1 MPDGAGTRA
10 ADGPRTTVAE
20 FLARQRAGALPAGP
34 RAELIDGRVEVPPL
48 PRSVE
53 VAAVV
58 GLASRLEP
66 VLLGRAELAFLPPL
80 RLGPSD
86 LLRPDLALLDAAPRF
101 GREASRAGGEA
112 LLAVEVQR
120 GARSKDVRLPR
131 YARGG
136 VGEVW
141 LLDLENV
148 WLEVYR
154 APAAGRFRSRTLWYP
169 GERVGPVALDGVK
182 VEVLATL

>member
-1 MPDGAGTRA
+1 
-10 ADGPRTTVAE
+10 VAE

-34 RAELIDGRVEVPPL
+34 RAELIDGRVEVPSL

-80 RLGPSD
+80 RLGPRD
-86 LLRPDLALLDAAPRF
+86 LLRPDLALLDASPRF

-112 LLAVEVQR
+112 LLAVEVLR
-120 GARSKDVRLPR
+120 GARSMDARLPR

-169 GERVGPVALDGVK
+169 GERVEPVALDGVK
-182 VEVLATL
+182 VEVLASL